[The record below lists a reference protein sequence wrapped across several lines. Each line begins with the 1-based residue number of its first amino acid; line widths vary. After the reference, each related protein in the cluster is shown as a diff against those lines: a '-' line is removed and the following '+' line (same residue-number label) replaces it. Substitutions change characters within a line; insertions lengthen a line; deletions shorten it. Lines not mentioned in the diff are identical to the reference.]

1 MKQIFFFCFIWS
13 IGATSGHVGRERFDK
28 WVRERMEK
36 HGIKDF
42 PAENKVYDWYLN
54 VETNVWQG
62 WFETIPEYFVDTKT
76 SYAEIVVPT
85 QDSIRMKYLMKIL
98 I

>member
-1 MKQIFFFCFIWS
+1 M
-13 IGATSGHVGRERFDK
+13 
-28 WVRERMEK
+28 RERMEK

-42 PAENKVYDWYLN
+42 PAEKKVYDWFLN
-54 VETNVWQG
+54 VETNAWQG
-62 WFETIPEYFVDTKT
+62 WFETIPEFSIDIKT